1 MRYVVAS
8 LVLLLSACSGAAPTV
23 EEVTIVNETAY
34 DVEIEAG
41 AGEDDGWLPLARV
54 DARSTGSARDVIDQG
69 DVWVFRFRHWGES
82 VEEMSLTR
90 EELQR
95 EGWRIEVPETV
106 AERLEQL
113 GRPPAP

>member
-1 MRYVVAS
+1 MAS

-23 EEVTIVNETAY
+23 EGVTIVNETAY
-34 DVEIEAG
+34 DVEVEAGAG

-54 DARSTGSARDVIDQG
+54 DARSTGSAHDVIDQG
-69 DVWVFRFRHWGES
+69 DVWVFRFRHWGEP

-90 EELQR
+90 EGLQG